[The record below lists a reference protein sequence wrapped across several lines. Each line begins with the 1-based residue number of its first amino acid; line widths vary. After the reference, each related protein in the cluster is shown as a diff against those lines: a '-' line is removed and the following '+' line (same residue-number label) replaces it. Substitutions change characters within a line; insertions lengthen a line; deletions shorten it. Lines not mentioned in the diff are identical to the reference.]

1 MRRAT
6 LIVAVAVLLLS
17 FVPFVPTST
26 ARVLLLTLA
35 ALAMTAAA
43 YRDYGRVAAS
53 ATLVAFT
60 SSAVVLLG
68 GLTAA
73 RPAAGSLPTAGV
85 FWWWPLAVGGLLTAR
100 LSFELH
106 SHARDASRWLAAF
119 MLLTFAA
126 WGLHGQAAEV
136 ARVLTLAPL
145 SALVGLAIA
154 AFTDPRVGSTWR
166 GPAFLASLAATAG
179 WQAWV
184 VRGIAI
190 EPRIVVP
197 LVVTSTLVLF
207 VDALSDDDVAAR
219 SKAARSAAAALVA
232 LGTLGLVPGIHA
244 VLDALTPAHLPA
256 RAVIEA
262 RRHTLQ
268 PRTATPA
275 LFRHSTGRTP
285 TAPAPG
291 ARRPASRGA

>member
-6 LIVAVAVLLLS
+6 LIVAVAALLLS
-17 FVPFVPTST
+17 FVPFVST
-26 ARVLLLTLA
+26 ALRALLLTLA

-43 YRDYGRVAAS
+43 FRDYGRVAAM
-53 ATLVAFT
+53 ATLVAFA
-60 SSAVVLLG
+60 SSAVVFIG

-85 FWWWPLAVGGLLTAR
+85 LWWWPLAVGGLLTAR
-100 LSFELH
+100 LSLEPQ
-106 SHARDASRWLAAF
+106 SHARDAARWLAAF
-119 MLLTFAA
+119 MLLTFGV

-136 ARVLTLAPL
+136 ARVLALAPL

-154 AFTDPRVGSTWR
+154 AFTDPGGGSTWR

-184 VRGIAI
+184 VRGITI
-190 EPRIVVP
+190 EAQIVVP

-207 VDALSDDDVAAR
+207 VDALSEDDVTAR
-219 SKAARSAAAALVA
+219 SKAAPSAAAVLVA

-256 RAVIEA
+256 SAVIEA
-262 RRHTLQ
+262 RRHALPLDADGVQ
-268 PRTATPA
+268 PGP
-275 LFRHSTGRTP
+275 
-285 TAPAPG
+285 
-291 ARRPASRGA
+291 